1 LCSARSEQVEGTLA
15 FILSGKHVG
24 YLPSHFARSWEDK
37 GLLRVVRREGMSFD
51 VAFHLARH
59 RAQVPGDA
67 QKVFEEDLLAAFA

>member
-1 LCSARSEQVEGTLA
+1 MEGTLT

-24 YLPSHFARSWEDK
+24 YLPDHYARSWQAK
-37 GLLRVVRREGMSFD
+37 GLLKPIREGELSFE

-67 QKVFEEDLLAAFA
+67 QKSF